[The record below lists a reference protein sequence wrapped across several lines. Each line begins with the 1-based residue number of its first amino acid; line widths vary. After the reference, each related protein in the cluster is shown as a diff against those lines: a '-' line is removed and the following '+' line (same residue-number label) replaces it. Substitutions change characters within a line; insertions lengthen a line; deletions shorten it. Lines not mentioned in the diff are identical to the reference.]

1 LSARPSGLPDAR
13 AVLARALTAGGTA
26 EVVRELRTP
35 GHIDTASMAPDMIE
49 EAESRLRRD
58 PRLAFWLAMTGA
70 RAAERA
76 GRLAVSARGV
86 YAAGQALANQGRMR
100 GALRLYDRAIGR
112 FHRLGARPDVAAVLI
127 RRITPLASLGR
138 YDEARAAAAAA
149 LRVLHGPGSERRVI
163 EIENALGDLE
173 SRRDRPRE
181 ALAHFRRARAL
192 VPPGT
197 NPRLVAILDVNI
209 ANCLQAL
216 HRYGAA
222 KRYFE
227 RARAM
232 FEEQGLSH
240 TAAQV
245 DQNRAYFAMLRGR
258 FAESLS
264 LYERAESALRAMSDT
279 SELAPIRLE
288 LAELYL
294 QMGMPAEARVLA
306 RAAASRLEREGRAK
320 ESAQA
325 LYFAAVAELLDD
337 RHDVAAA
344 AAADARAR
352 FEASG
357 DALWIAECDL
367 LIAHAHEAA
376 VDGRATARPLAES
389 ACRAFVAAER
399 PVRAASAEFLLAR
412 LDLAAGRPA
421 SAVARLDQTEAR
433 TRRIEAP
440 WVELELRRL
449 QGLALLAQ
457 GDAVRGVESLQRA
470 LRVLEAHRGGVPADE
485 FMVSFLAS
493 KAAVYAETVAALA
506 AAGRDAE
513 AFECCER
520 SRSRALVDMLA
531 ARNGSGPAAPRRGLD
546 LSGVKSRKLRE
557 DLNELYARLHR
568 IGAGLERAPAERTA
582 AMSRAVAEREEELAS
597 LARDAWSRDPE
608 FASLSAVG
616 TIGLARVQ
624 ELLDDETTL
633 VEYFVTAGRLIAF
646 VVRKGSLTMR
656 TAEVAEPE
664 LSRRVQRLR
673 FHLAKF
679 QIAGEAP
686 AHSDAQ
692 HLAATRANLA
702 ELAEALVAPVA
713 EELTTRR
720 LVVVPHGVLHG
731 MPFHALP
738 WGEGWLSDHFD
749 VSYAPSAA
757 VYGFCAAKTA
767 RAAGPATVLAL
778 PDPAAPLI
786 ADEAAAVA
794 AALGPDTVSV
804 AGSAATAARL
814 REAVATSR
822 LVHVASHGMF
832 RPDRPALSSI
842 RLADTWL
849 NLYDAYDLDVRA
861 DLVVLSACE
870 TGVVAAGRGCEA
882 LGLLRGFLYAGAPRV
897 LASRWR
903 VNDASTALF
912 MRSFHGTLEQ
922 GGTYDSALRQA
933 MTAVRERHPHPYHWA
948 AFSLVGNS
956 RGRLGVRDPK

>member
-1 LSARPSGLPDAR
+1 MDRDGAR
-13 AVLARALTAGGTA
+13 ALVAQALTAGDTA
-26 EVVRELRTP
+26 GVVRALRTS
-35 GHIDTASMAPDMIE
+35 GGIDAAEFAPALVV

-76 GRLAVSARGV
+76 GLLAESARGA
-86 YAAGQALANQGRMR
+86 YAAGQAMANQGRMR
-100 GALRLYDRAIGR
+100 AALRLYDRAILR
-112 FHRLGARPDVAAVLI
+112 FHRLRSRQDVGAVLI

-138 YDEARAAAAAA
+138 YDEAMAAAHAA
-149 LRVLHGPGSERRVI
+149 LRIFAGLGEMRRVI

-192 VPPGT
+192 VPQDA
-197 NPRLVAILDVNI
+197 NPRLLAILDVNS
-209 ANCLQAL
+209 ANCMEAL

-227 RARAM
+227 RARRM

-245 DQNRAYFAMLRGR
+245 DQNRAYHAMLRGR
-258 FAESLS
+258 FAESLA
-264 LYERAESALRAMSDT
+264 LYERAESALRSMSDT

-288 LAELYL
+288 LAELHL

-325 LYFAAVAELLDD
+325 LFFAAVAEMLDGKCD
-337 RHDVAAA
+337 VAVAAA
-344 AAADARAR
+344 AEARGR
-352 FEASG
+352 FEAQG
-357 DALWIAECDL
+357 DAFWTAECDL
-367 LIAHAHEAA
+367 LTAYAHAAA
-376 VDGRATARPLAES
+376 PDGHAVARRLAES
-389 ACRAFVAAER
+389 AARAFIAAGR
-399 PVRAASAEFLLAR
+399 TVRAASAEILVAR
-412 LDLAAGRPA
+412 LDLAAGRAAA
-421 SAVARLDQTEAR
+421 SLARLDQTEAR
-433 TRRIEAP
+433 TRRIDAP
-440 WVELELRRL
+440 WVELELRRI

-457 GDAVRGVESLQRA
+457 GHGDRGIESLQRA
-470 LRVLEAHRGGVPADE
+470 VSVLEAHRGGVPADE

-493 KAAVYAETVAALA
+493 KSAVYAETVTALA
-506 AAGRDAE
+506 AVGRDAE

-531 ARNGSGPAAPRRGLD
+531 ARSDAGAPAHRRGPGLA
-546 LSGVKSRKLRE
+546 GRKSRKLRE

-568 IGAGLERAPAERTA
+568 IGTGQERATGERA
-582 AMSRAVAEREEELAS
+582 ASMSRAVSERESELAS
-597 LARDAWSRDPE
+597 LAREAWTKDPE
-608 FASLSAVG
+608 FASLTAVG
-616 TIGLARVQ
+616 TLAPERVR
-624 ELLDDETTL
+624 ELLDADTTL
-633 VEYFVTAGRLIAF
+633 VEYFVTAERLFVF
-646 VVRKGSLTMR
+646 VVNAASLTVR
-656 TAEVAEPE
+656 TVTVEESE
-664 LSRRVQRLR
+664 LARRVQRLR

-679 QIAGEAP
+679 QLGDDVVAP
-686 AHSDAQ
+686 HAAS

-702 ELAEALVAPVA
+702 ELAASLIGPVRD
-713 EELTTRR
+713 ELTTRR
-720 LVVVPHGVLHG
+720 LVVVPHGVLHAV
-731 MPFHALP
+731 PFHALP
-738 WGEGWLSDHFD
+738 DGDGWLADRHD

-757 VYGFCAAKTA
+757 VFGFCATKPP
-767 RAAGPATVLAL
+767 RATGAATVFAL

-786 ADEAAAVA
+786 AEEAAAVA
-794 AALGPDTVSV
+794 AALGPGTVR
-804 AGSAATAARL
+804 ADGPAATAARL
-814 REAVATSR
+814 RHAVASSR
-822 LVHVASHGMF
+822 VVHVASHGMF

-849 NLYDAYDLDVRA
+849 NLYDVYDLDVRA
-861 DLVVLSACE
+861 ALVVLSACE
-870 TGVVAAGRGCEA
+870 TGVVPAGCGDEA
-882 LGLLRGFLYAGAPRV
+882 TGLLRGFLYAGAPRV

-912 MRSFHGTLEQ
+912 MRSFHGTLNE

-948 AFSLVGNS
+948 AFSLVGDA
-956 RGRLGVRDPK
+956 RGRLTDRVTE